1 MLALTMPALTMPAVT
16 MPAGQTGLVRPMSDD
31 PAIVRRTQLI
41 DLLRAVPMG
50 VLLPLETSILLTIA
64 IKQFDASALA
74 KGVIAAAA
82 GVGLLLS
89 PVVTA
94 AARRSGRP
102 VMHIA
107 ATIAAIGAAGYVL
120 GVLGALPM
128 FVAGA
133 VVGVAA
139 PNAVFPLLT
148 LTYERNF
155 PAAERGRRVG
165 WGMSLRVGVAA
176 VVGLGVGALLRTRL
190 ELWWSL
196 VLAGAVASVLLAALQ
211 AATPSQP
218 LERVDGERNRPWP
231 QFHLVATDRRL
242 RLTLGAWMLMGFGNL
257 MLLPLRVEYLA
268 NPKYGI
274 TADASLI
281 ALLTITVPSVCRLLS
296 LPLFGVVF
304 DRLSFFASRIA
315 VNLLFA
321 LYVAAFFTG
330 TSTAGLLVGAVVLGI
345 ASAGGDLMW
354 SLWVIKFAPPDRV
367 ADYMGL
373 HTFFTGVRAVLAPLI
388 AFVVIQHVSLTAVAI
403 AAAAMMVLSAL
414 VLLPEARAE
423 RVLRVAD
430 LP

>member
-1 MLALTMPALTMPAVT
+1 M
-16 MPAGQTGLVRPMSDD
+16 
-31 PAIVRRTQLI
+31 
-41 DLLRAVPMG
+41 
-50 VLLPLETSILLTIA
+50 
-64 IKQFDASALA
+64 
-74 KGVIAAAA
+74 
-82 GVGLLLS
+82 
-89 PVVTA
+89 
-94 AARRSGRP
+94 
-102 VMHIA
+102 
-107 ATIAAIGAAGYVL
+107 
-120 GVLGALPM
+120 
-128 FVAGA
+128 
-133 VVGVAA
+133 
-139 PNAVFPLLT
+139 
-148 LTYERNF
+148 
-155 PAAERGRRVG
+155 
-165 WGMSLRVGVAA
+165 
-176 VVGLGVGALLRTRL
+176 
-190 ELWWSL
+190 
-196 VLAGAVASVLLAALQ
+196 LAGAVASVVLAALQ

-218 LERVDGERNRPWP
+218 LDRVDGERNRPWP
-231 QFHLVATDRRL
+231 HFHLVATDRRL

-268 NPKYGI
+268 NPGYGI
-274 TADASLI
+274 AADASLI

>member
-1 MLALTMPALTMPAVT
+1 MPTVTMPAVT

-102 VMHIA
+102 VMLVAGAIA
-107 ATIAAIGAAGYVL
+107 LVGAAGYVL
-120 GVLGALPM
+120 GALGTLPL

-133 VVGVAA
+133 VMGVAA
-139 PNAVFPLLT
+139 PNAIYPLLT

-190 ELWWSL
+190 DLWWSL

-296 LPLFGVVF
+296 LPLFGIVF

-315 VNLLFA
+315 VNLMFA

-388 AFVVIQHVSLTAVAI
+388 AFVVVEHVSLTAVAI

>member
-1 MLALTMPALTMPAVT
+1 MPTVTMPAVT

-120 GVLGALPM
+120 GVLGALPL

-190 ELWWSL
+190 DLWWSL

-296 LPLFGVVF
+296 LPLFGIVF

-315 VNLLFA
+315 VNLMFA

-388 AFVVIQHVSLTAVAI
+388 AFVVVEHVSLTAVAI

>member
-1 MLALTMPALTMPAVT
+1 MPALTMPALTMPVVA
-16 MPAGQTGLVRPMSDD
+16 MLAGQTGPVRPMSDD

-120 GVLGALPM
+120 GVLGALPL

-176 VVGLGVGALLRTRL
+176 VVGLVVGALLRNRL
-190 ELWWSL
+190 DLWWTVL
-196 VLAGAVASVLLAALQ
+196 LAGAVASALLAALQ
-211 AATPSQP
+211 TATPSQP
-218 LERVDGERNRPWP
+218 LDQVPGQRNRPWP
-231 QFHLVATDRRL
+231 HFHLVVTDRQL

-296 LPLFGVVF
+296 LPLFGIVF

-388 AFVVIQHVSLTAVAI
+388 AFVVVEHVSLTAVAI

-414 VLLPEARAE
+414 VLVPEARAE
-423 RVLRVAD
+423 RSLRAAD
-430 LP
+430 RP